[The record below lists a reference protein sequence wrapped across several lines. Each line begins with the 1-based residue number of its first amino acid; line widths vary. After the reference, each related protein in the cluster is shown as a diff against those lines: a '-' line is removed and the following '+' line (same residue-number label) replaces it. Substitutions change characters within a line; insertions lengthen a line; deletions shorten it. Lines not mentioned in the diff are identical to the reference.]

1 MKTVLIKANDI
12 IVERI
17 VSLFELF
24 PKDQYELSVL
34 PYTEEEQALDELAKT
49 IDFKDEEKAWRDS
62 LW

>member
-24 PKDQYELSVL
+24 PKDQNELSVL

-49 IDFKDEEKAWRDS
+49 IDFKDEEKA
-62 LW
+62 

>member
-49 IDFKDEEKAWRDS
+49 IDFKDEEKA
-62 LW
+62 